1 MHAQATFVKADAST
15 TRTTLDELV
24 SSLDNGDADV
34 DALKRLVLICIEN
47 AVSEPSSPSASSVN
61 SPTPATFSRPQSTL
75 PLGSSIWEQDKTFE
89 RLFKA
94 LMKYLEP
101 ARVQSILCLAV
112 YIHLTIL
119 QDEEELLY
127 GLIVAWEFLENQTTY
142 LDGKEGELFSMI
154 LKVRYC
160 NKINVRTL

>member
-1 MHAQATFVKADAST
+1 
-15 TRTTLDELV
+15 
-24 SSLDNGDADV
+24 
-34 DALKRLVLICIEN
+34 
-47 AVSEPSSPSASSVN
+47 
-61 SPTPATFSRPQSTL
+61 
-75 PLGSSIWEQDKTFE
+75 
-89 RLFKA
+89 
-94 LMKYLEP
+94 MKYLEP